1 MTRKRQT
8 FAPDFRLSKVFSS
21 MAIKCYLEASA
32 FSENRSQSIRHLIV
46 ARLPL
51 LLVQALDE
59 LLRGVAQQAAHPEME
74 FLDIKLTKV
83 LSLFLRELFTV
94 PSTGRFNRKPYSSLV
109 LKKTLQKNPQN
120 KKSQNYS

>member
-8 FAPDFRLSKVFSS
+8 FAPDFRLAKVFSS
-21 MAIKCYLEASA
+21 VAIKCYLEASA
-32 FSENRSQSIRHLIV
+32 LSKNRGQPIRHLIV
-46 ARLPL
+46 ARLAL

-83 LSLFLRELFTV
+83 LSLFLRGYSQSLLLADFTE
-94 PSTGRFNRKPYSSLV
+94 NR
-109 LKKTLQKNPQN
+109 TLLWF
-120 KKSQNYS
+120 